1 MVAEDYVGST
11 EDDAK
16 ERLEALGLEVNEEK
30 VENPG
35 DAVEDTVAAV
45 SPTGP
50 VEEGT
55 EVTLSIYDQ
64 VKGKP
69 EDVPGKGDEKD
80 D

>member
-1 MVAEDYVGST
+1 M
-11 EDDAK
+11 
-16 ERLEALGLEVNEEK
+16 
-30 VENPG
+30 ENPG

-55 EVTLSIYDQ
+55 EVTLSIYDK

-69 EDVPGKGDEKD
+69 KDVPGKGE
-80 D
+80 